1 MFKPN
6 DSLPIAAPVAATP
19 PSQKVLATPRRQWL
33 KPGWFVLEN
42 NRDEGV
48 ANTHLRRG
56 GAATLNV

>member
-1 MFKPN
+1 
-6 DSLPIAAPVAATP
+6 LPIAAPVAATP